1 MSTFSDLKRS
11 VDRLDQ
17 YVGFAAEAISAYRKR
32 MVRKL
37 AGRVVD
43 LQRFKPEVI
52 RAYNA
57 AMHEFIEERFTFL
70 SEIGTSPM
78 WEDMKSRGVPV
89 RVTRGGGKRNSLPDN
104 SQSFGLASEY
114 LIKQIFDALLS
125 DRGISPGFKMVV
137 KIAANNKV
145 DWKCEIRADNFYKI
159 KFKKRRVPYPQF
171 LDELLEGNVPYVSTD
186 PKTGMGPERYNAYG
200 AFSFGLLGMTPSEI
214 EMIDINA
221 KQVFLRIIAAASRTL
236 GRR

>member
-52 RAYNA
+52 KSYNI
-57 AMHEFIEERFTFL
+57 AMREFIEERFTFL

-89 RVTRGGGKRNSLPDN
+89 KVTKGGGQRNSLPEN
-104 SQSFGLASEY
+104 AQSFGLASEY

-125 DRGISPGFKMVV
+125 DKGVSPGFKMVV
-137 KIAANNKV
+137 KIAANNQV
-145 DWKCEIRADNFYKI
+145 DWDYEVRTDNFYRI
-159 KFKKRRVPYPQF
+159 KFRKRRVPYPQF
-171 LDELLEGNVPYVSTD
+171 LDDLLKGDVPYVSTD
-186 PKTGMGPERYNAYG
+186 PRTGKGPRRYNAYG
-200 AFSFGLLGMTPSEI
+200 AFSFGLLGMTPSES
-214 EMIDINA
+214 EMIDVNA
-221 KQVFLRIIAAASRTL
+221 KMVFLRIIAAASRTL
-236 GRR
+236 RRR